1 MLEYIP
7 LADIFES
14 RTPLRVVLK
23 NSVEFRELADSVR
36 RDGLLQP
43 LLVRP
48 YKGKYE
54 VVDGGHRY
62 NAAREARL
70 DPVPCEVRD
79 MSDQEVLV
87 YQLQTQ
93 ALQIEVKASDYS
105 KRLQKLLDE
114 GMTLTQLC
122 QKIGKRP
129 YWVRRQLKILKLAP
143 EVIEAIDRGE
153 ISMTAAVEL
162 GKVPVRLHAG
172 LIPDAIAMTAKDFC
186 EKVRVIVK
194 EYREAVRTGSLEQ
207 RYTVTDPQPYLR
219 SMTEL
224 RQEVTTFESAG
235 VILHVDKA
243 KTPLDGWKA
252 CIKWLLHLDP
262 LSLRDTEEK
271 IELAKCERL
280 NALER
285 RKANRKLKQQL
296 LGDSDE

>member
-1 MLEYIP
+1 MLEYVP
-7 LADIFES
+7 LKDIFES
-14 RTPLRVVLK
+14 RTPLRPVLK
-23 NSVEFRELADSVR
+23 NTVEFRELADSVR

-43 LLVRP
+43 ILVRP
-48 YKGKYE
+48 VGDKYE

-62 NAAREARL
+62 NAVRECRL

-79 MSDQEVLV
+79 MTDSEVLL

-93 ALQIEVKASDYS
+93 ALQIEVKSSDYS

-129 YWVRRQLKILKLAP
+129 HWVRQKLKILKLSP
-143 EVIEAIDRGE
+143 EIVEAIDRGD
-153 ISMTAAVEL
+153 ISMQAAIAL

-172 LIPDAIAMTAKDFC
+172 LMQDAINLTAKQFV
-186 EKVRVIVK
+186 EKTRALVK

-207 RYTVTDPQPYLR
+207 RYVVTEPQPYLR

-224 RQEVTTFESAG
+224 REEVTTFSSAG
-235 VILHVDKA
+235 VHIRLENA
-243 KTPLDGWKA
+243 KTALDGWKA
-252 CIKWLLHLDP
+252 CMKWLLHLDP
-262 LSLRDTEEK
+262 ISLRQAEEK
-271 IELAKCERL
+271 IESAKCERL

-285 RKANRKLKQQL
+285 RKANRKLKNQL
-296 LGDSDE
+296 LGEPHE